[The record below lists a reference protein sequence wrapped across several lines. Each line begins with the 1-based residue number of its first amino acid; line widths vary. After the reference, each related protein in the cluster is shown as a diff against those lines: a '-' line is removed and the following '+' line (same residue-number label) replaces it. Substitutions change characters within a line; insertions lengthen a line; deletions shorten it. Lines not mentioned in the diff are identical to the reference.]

1 MSEHLF
7 AGEFRCQSRG
17 IPVSAGEFR
26 CQRGNSGVTGNS
38 GVRAS
43 FRRRKAGREAE
54 SGTKRDGGGKRDGYD
69 IDKMGSFGLWF
80 GDATYSA
87 VAPGG
92 MVFHV
97 LNRGVA
103 RMQLFEKAADYQ
115 AFEQVLRDT
124 LDQSPMRI
132 CAYAVMPNHWH
143 LLLWPECD
151 GELAA
156 FMQRLTITHV
166 RRWQEH
172 RGYAGLGHVYQGRY
186 KSFPVESD
194 EHFWVVARYV
204 ERNALAPIS
213 SCERRNGGGQACGN
227 AVIHGRR
234 AVVVGGVADRYAS
247 ELARAGQSNRRR
259 AGTGSVSPERATRPP
274 LWPAGMAEGNRAT
287 FGPRVGLSSHGSPAK
302 GGPKSK
308 CLARVKIA
316 QQTSAGP
323 PSLTISDPSRS
334 SARGRMARNGVD
346 QDCFQVRRSGLL
358 GRDLAAWLVRHHS
371 SATLREL
378 APIFGLNHPDSVNHL
393 VRRVDRALARSSE
406 LREDIGMTQRL
417 EQRRHGSS

>member
-1 MSEHLF
+1 MLPRMAWRAE
-7 AGEFRCQSRG
+7 
-17 IPVSAGEFR
+17 
-26 CQRGNSGVTGNS
+26 SG
-38 GVRAS
+38 
-43 FRRRKAGREAE
+43 RKAGGRKAE
-54 SGTKRDGGGKRDGYD
+54 GGKRNRYD

-80 GDATYSA
+80 ADATNSA
-87 VAPGG
+87 GGSWWNGFSRLESRRGANAVVRESGRLPSIRAGFGAESGTGTILTRWGVLDYGSPMPRTARVAPGG

-204 ERNALAPIS
+204 ERNALRANLVLRAEEWRWS
-213 SCERRNGGGQACGN
+213 SLWQRCHPTGEER
-227 AVIHGRR
+227 
-234 AVVVGGVADRYAS
+234 
-247 ELARAGQSNRRR
+247 
-259 AGTGSVSPERATRPP
+259 
-274 LWPAGMAEGNRAT
+274 
-287 FGPRVGLSSHGSPAK
+287 
-302 GGPKSK
+302 
-308 CLARVKIA
+308 
-316 QQTSAGP
+316 
-323 PSLTISDPSRS
+323 SL
-334 SARGRMARNGVD
+334 
-346 QDCFQVRRSGLL
+346 
-358 GRDLAAWLVRHHS
+358 LAAWPIDMPANWLERVNQTDNAQELEALRRS
-371 SATLREL
+371 VQRGRPFGQPEWQKEIAKRLGLESAYRPTGRPRKVGRNQNASPGCSISDLSRFPCSGGHREFACSTTEHLRFSGRSRRWRTQGFRRTLQLTPRNEAERSQDPCNCSPL
-378 APIFGLNHPDSVNHL
+378 AA
-393 VRRVDRALARSSE
+393 RAAS
-406 LREDIGMTQRL
+406 
-417 EQRRHGSS
+417 